1 MSRRGGGGASSRLLA
16 FFVFRRFVVQVHSAP
31 AYTHSFT
38 SRLFWPPSPPP
49 SSSFFSSL
57 LQNYFWLS
65 RAYTNDL
72 TSTNDHMD
80 LDVHEDATLVDN
92 MAEVVV
98 MDFDNMARASDRDP
112 VLVALLTEW
121 GKKKGA
127 AAQRLNA
134 SGVEVPNRDTHELR
148 IARLKQRRAR
158 RRQQSVDAGADK
170 DVEDARSKLAAAVG
184 GARDDFAVTLA
195 GEEKKKKKK
204 ASGGRTMTEKEE
216 RGWGATDPL
225 LTSTESKSNGNPK
238 DTSYLRFGIRYHT
251 PKDAP
256 LRLNFRA
263 QEDLSRERRNAHK
276 ERADRLQQIILEQ
289 EKQEEQDELQ
299 EMQVAAAAEQ
309 DAATADAG
317 ESKGESEVASAA
329 GAAGAAG
336 AASAAGKLTMAGVAG
351 VLIARA
357 RLTGAPLRGRA
368 KRRARKQQFLPPS
381 RYKAPQQSTTHAY
394 SPLFNKDEF
403 RLRRRDKKI
412 RDTAK
417 YHGQY
422 GHAAL
427 IIQRVYR

>member
-1 MSRRGGGGASSRLLA
+1 
-16 FFVFRRFVVQVHSAP
+16 
-31 AYTHSFT
+31 
-38 SRLFWPPSPPP
+38 
-49 SSSFFSSL
+49 
-57 LQNYFWLS
+57 
-65 RAYTNDL
+65 
-72 TSTNDHMD
+72 
-80 LDVHEDATLVDN
+80 
-92 MAEVVV
+92 
-98 MDFDNMARASDRDP
+98 MDFDHMARASDRDP

-158 RRQQSVDAGADK
+158 RRQQSVDAGADE
-170 DVEDARSKLAAAVG
+170 DLEDACSKLAAA
-184 GARDDFAVTLA
+184 DFAVTLA
-195 GEEKKKKKK
+195 SEEKKKKK
-204 ASGGRTMTEKEE
+204 ASGGITMTEKEE

-225 LTSTESKSNGNPK
+225 LTSTESKSGNPK

-276 ERADRLQQIILEQ
+276 KRADRLQQIIREQ
-289 EKQEEQDELQ
+289 EEQEEQDELR
-299 EMQVAAAAEQ
+299 EMQVAAAAKQ
-309 DAATADAG
+309 DAATAGVAG
-317 ESKGESEVASAA
+317 ESKGAGEVAGAA
-329 GAAGAAG
+329 GAAGVAG
-336 AASAAGKLTMAGVAG
+336 AASAAGKPTMAGVAG

-357 RLTGAPLRGRA
+357 RLAGAPPLRGRA

-381 RYKAPQQSTTHAY
+381 RYKAPLHSTTHAY

-412 RDTAK
+412 RDNAK
-417 YHGQY
+417 YHDQY

-427 IIQRVYR
+427 IIQSVYR

>member
-1 MSRRGGGGASSRLLA
+1 
-16 FFVFRRFVVQVHSAP
+16 
-31 AYTHSFT
+31 
-38 SRLFWPPSPPP
+38 
-49 SSSFFSSL
+49 
-57 LQNYFWLS
+57 
-65 RAYTNDL
+65 
-72 TSTNDHMD
+72 
-80 LDVHEDATLVDN
+80 
-92 MAEVVV
+92 
-98 MDFDNMARASDRDP
+98 MARASDRDP

-158 RRQQSVDAGADK
+158 RRQQSVDAGADE
-170 DVEDARSKLAAAVG
+170 DLEDACSKLAAA
-184 GARDDFAVTLA
+184 DFAVTLA
-195 GEEKKKKKK
+195 SEEKTKKKKKK
-204 ASGGRTMTEKEE
+204 ASGRRTTTEKEE

-225 LTSTESKSNGNPK
+225 LTSTESKSSNPK

-276 ERADRLQQIILEQ
+276 KRADRLQQIIRE
-289 EKQEEQDELQ
+289 QEEQEEQNELR
-299 EMQVAAAAEQ
+299 EMQVAAAAKQ
-309 DAATADAG
+309 DAATSGVAG
-317 ESKGESEVASAA
+317 ESKGEGEVAGAA
-329 GAAGAAG
+329 GAAGVHVAG
-336 AASAAGKLTMAGVAG
+336 AASAAGKPTMAGVAG

-357 RLTGAPLRGRA
+357 RLAGAPPLRGRA

-381 RYKAPQQSTTHAY
+381 RYKAPLHSTTHAY

-412 RDTAK
+412 RDNAK
-417 YHGQY
+417 YHDQY

-427 IIQRVYR
+427 IIQSVYR